1 MSPTA
6 PEPRVGVRLQHAE
19 ADRLDSLSSYWVLD
33 SVPEPACDE
42 LTALAALLCDTP
54 TTAVVLV
61 DAERQWC
68 KSKYGLIA
76 DETPRSMSICSNVVA
91 AGAPI
96 AVPDA
101 TREERYRCN
110 PLAIG
115 SPCIRAYLGVPL
127 IGRDGLPLGALCI
140 LDAEPRQF
148 MPRHVTTL
156 QGLADQ
162 VMVLLEQRRRDH
174 ADGLSS
180 EDLLDDARDPVRL
193 RHSLDNGELVPY
205 FQPLVDIHTGQP
217 RQLEALLRWQHPE
230 HGPLPPLSF
239 LPAVAAG
246 ALMVPVGRAVLDASL
261 AQLAE
266 LRRNGVVLP
275 GGVAV
280 NLASSQLARP
290 GLARDVLTAL
300 ARHHLPGTQLTVEI
314 TEATALLVIAVARGE
329 LLALAAVGVHVVI
342 DDYGAGW
349 SNLMSLLQL
358 PIDGLEIDREI
369 AAAVVDDPRAAAMV
383 TYTVAMANELG
394 IEVTAEGIE
403 TEQVRARLAKVGC
416 AWGQDWLYSP
426 AVPADQLIPLLNRNV
441 SNQGR
446 HTEHQACLPA
456 RVPHLEQEMAPR
468 WALARLGAGS
478 DSHWND

>member
-1 MSPTA
+1 MSLTVA
-6 PEPRVGVRLQHAE
+6 EPGVGVRHHHAE
-19 ADRLDSLSSYWVLD
+19 ADRLDSLASYGVLD
-33 SVPEPACDE
+33 SAPEPAYDA
-42 LTALAALLCDTP
+42 LTALAARLCDTP
-54 TTAVVLV
+54 AAAVVLV

-68 KSKYGLIA
+68 KSRHGLTA
-76 DETPRSMSICSNVVA
+76 DETPRSMSICSDVVA

-101 TREERYRCN
+101 TREARYRRT
-110 PLAIG
+110 PLVTG
-115 SPCIRAYLGVPL
+115 SPYIRAYLGVPL

-140 LDAEPRQF
+140 LDVEPRQF
-148 MPRHVTTL
+148 TPRHVTTL

-174 ADGLSS
+174 ADGLLS

-193 RHSLDNGELVPY
+193 RHALDNGELVPY

-217 RQLEALLRWQHPE
+217 HQLEALLRWQHPE

-261 AQLAE
+261 AQLAK
-266 LRRNGVVLP
+266 LRRKGVVLP

-280 NLASSQLARP
+280 NVASSQLGRP
-290 GLARDVLTAL
+290 GMARDVLDAL
-300 ARHHLPGTQLTVEI
+300 NRHHLPGTQLTVEI
-314 TEATALLVIAVARGE
+314 TEATALLDLAVARNE
-329 LLALAAVGVHVVI
+329 LEALAAIGVHVVM
-342 DDYGAGW
+342 DDYGVGW
-349 SNLMSLLQL
+349 SNLTRLLQL
-358 PIDGLEIDREI
+358 PVDGLKIDREI

-403 TEQVRARLAKVGC
+403 TEQVRAHLARAGC
-416 AWGQDWLYSP
+416 AWGQGWLYSP
-426 AVPADQLIPLLNRNV
+426 AVPADQLIPLLNR
-441 SNQGR
+441 
-446 HTEHQACLPA
+446 
-456 RVPHLEQEMAPR
+456 M
-468 WALARLGAGS
+468 
-478 DSHWND
+478 